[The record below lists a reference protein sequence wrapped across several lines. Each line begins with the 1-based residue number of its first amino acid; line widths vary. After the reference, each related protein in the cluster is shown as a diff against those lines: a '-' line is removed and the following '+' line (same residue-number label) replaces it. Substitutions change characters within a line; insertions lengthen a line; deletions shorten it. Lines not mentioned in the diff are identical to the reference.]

1 MAMKLAL
8 FVSLMV
14 AAVAVPIS
22 GAQRMGHLIEIHGTV
37 YCPGNSNR
45 NASGTNK
52 GIFPGKFAQVN
63 YFTCT
68 HTHIYIVPQQAQHA
82 RFCIYK
88 YISCQSVCISY
99 TFLVYIYIYGTS
111 AASIT
116 KFFLFSIFLQS
127 LKYMSCVM
135 EKRLSMAIPMPV
147 EDFCLPSI
155 INVIRS
161 LKY

>member
-1 MAMKLAL
+1 MTMKLAL

-68 HTHIYIVPQQAQHA
+68 YIYIVPQQAPHA
-82 RFCIYK
+82 RFCNSF
-88 YISCQSVCISY
+88 ISC
-99 TFLVYIYIYGTS
+99 
-111 AASIT
+111 
-116 KFFLFSIFLQS
+116 
-127 LKYMSCVM
+127 
-135 EKRLSMAIPMPV
+135 
-147 EDFCLPSI
+147 
-155 INVIRS
+155 
-161 LKY
+161 